1 MSEPSSPA
9 ADATGTHNLKT
20 WDVESPGLRAWSDAD
35 LLAALAELGVSTS
48 KDAMLAEAEKATR
61 QSDVEDDWLERAGDR
76 VDDNTR
82 PLVWM
87 AVQELWERWSLPQ
100 WPADRLARMTVY
112 LIDADFSVQW
122 ADNFHAPTISQV
134 LDALDQ
140 WLAKQANPRAEMDSL
155 MEAAELPAAAW
166 PTKFLDAI
174 AEWAEIGNHG
184 MSLRGADTLA
194 KALGQGHAFAYL
206 AAALI
211 SARMMERA
219 QAAALQV
226 PADAN
231 LDAGFS
237 EMVAYLCL
245 AAGAVVLADHWLA
258 RHDAQVTA
266 RKSEMTFAIE
276 AVRDHIAA
284 WRQGGRQDGEVVP
297 DKVRAAARQAASWSS
312 FYVIMAFSGTGVAGG
327 QPGPAKKAMADY

>member
-9 ADATGTHNLKT
+9 AAPETHSLQT
-20 WDVESPGLRAWSDAD
+20 WDAASPSLRAWSDAD
-35 LLAALAELGVSTS
+35 LLTALAELGIVTS
-48 KDAMLAEAEKATR
+48 KEALLAEAAKATR
-61 QSDVEDDWLERAGDR
+61 QSDVEDDWLELAGDR
-76 VDDNTR
+76 LDDNTR

-87 AVQELWERWSLPQ
+87 AVQELWERWALPH
-100 WPADRLARMTVY
+100 WPADRLARMSVY

-122 ADNFHAPTISQV
+122 ADNFHAPTIGQV
-134 LDALDQ
+134 LDALDE
-140 WLAKQANPRAEMDSL
+140 WLAKQENPRSAMDTL
-155 MEAAELPAAAW
+155 METAELPAAAW

-174 AEWAEIGNHG
+174 AEWAEIGNY
-184 MSLRGADTLA
+184 SVALRGADTLT
-194 KALGQGHAFAYL
+194 KALGQGHAWAYL

-211 SARMMERA
+211 SARMMDRA

-226 PADAN
+226 PAEAN

-245 AAGAVVLADHWLA
+245 AAGAVVLADHWLT

-284 WRQGGRQDGEVVP
+284 WRQGGRQGEEVVP
-297 DKVRAAARQAASWSS
+297 DKIRAAARQAASWSS
-312 FYVIMAFSGTGVAGG
+312 FYVTMAFSGTGVAGG